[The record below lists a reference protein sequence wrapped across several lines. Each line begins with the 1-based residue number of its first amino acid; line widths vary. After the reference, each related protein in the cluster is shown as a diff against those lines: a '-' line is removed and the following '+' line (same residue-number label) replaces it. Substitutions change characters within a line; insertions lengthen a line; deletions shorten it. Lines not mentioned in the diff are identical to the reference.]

1 MTTGRTT
8 PAPAVENV
16 AEHTMRAFLAI
27 VLFLIIS
34 CTSVFAQTYSTNFP
48 VEEDP
53 ISEDGHWINGK
64 SVGLDWTDVSA
75 TVELAFGRETG
86 LTGYDDATAL
96 LAGSWGADQTAQAT
110 VFTVNQNDRY
120 FQEVALRLR
129 SSLSAHIS
137 TGYEINF
144 RCSKTANAYM
154 EIVRWNGLL
163 GDFTYLLQQH
173 AAQYGVANG
182 DVIKATII
190 GNVIT
195 AYINEVQVARVTDD
209 TFVTGNPG
217 MGIFL
222 RGPASTNRDYGF
234 TRFTATGSL
243 APPGATVPAAATT
256 GWDGGC
262 FIATAA
268 YRSPF
273 APEVERLRTVRNRY
287 LLSFGMGRDFV
298 AGYDRAT
305 HPLAVRIARSPK
317 LQAVTRL
324 AITPV
329 LAWAGLL
336 LWSPILGA
344 TAPVAVLS
352 LTAFSGLAWRRKHR
366 R

>member
-1 MTTGRTT
+1 MGHQGASMTTGMTT
-8 PAPAVENV
+8 PVLAV
-16 AEHTMRAFLAI
+16 MRASVAI
-27 VLFLIIS
+27 VLFFFLS
-34 CTSVFAQTYSTNFP
+34 CAGVFAQTYSTNFP
-48 VEEDP
+48 LAEDP
-53 ISEDGHWINGK
+53 ISEMGRWINGK
-64 SVGLDWTDVSA
+64 SVGLDWADVAA
-75 TVELAFGRETG
+75 TSGLAFGRESG
-86 LTGYDDATAL
+86 RTGYDDATAL

-110 VFTVNQNDRY
+110 VYTVNQNDHY

-163 GDFTYLLQQH
+163 GDFTYLLQQR

-195 AYINEVQVARVTDD
+195 AYINGAQVARVTDD
-209 TFVTGNPG
+209 SFATGNPG

-222 RGPASTNRDYGF
+222 RGPATTNREYGF
-234 TRFTATGSL
+234 TRFTAIGSP
-243 APPGATVPAAATT
+243 AAPAAAPTT
-256 GWDGGC
+256 ATSGWGGGC
-262 FIATAA
+262 FVATAA

-324 AITPV
+324 ALTPV